1 MSQVP
6 SDSVNPTLNA
16 TTPSIQ
22 DSTPISVPNPTQDS
36 FAGSVPNPSTL
47 AQPKCDPKTI
57 QAKPF
62 KSRALKARTR
72 WVARAQVGRHQR
84 QTINSLKSRVSALN
98 LQVEVLE
105 DELEKRKTNFQIIAN
120 ENLDLLAHIRYLY
133 DQLEEQSS
141 ELAEAQHDRDSYL
154 DWGIRLAEVND
165 PDDLLQTNEE
175 LSKERDHYYWSLKDL
190 KAEYHKYKEDKEDE
204 IDSLQSEITALCL
217 ALATESSNR
226 RAAAV

>member
-1 MSQVP
+1 M
-6 SDSVNPTLNA
+6 
-16 TTPSIQ
+16 
-22 DSTPISVPNPTQDS
+22 
-36 FAGSVPNPSTL
+36 
-47 AQPKCDPKTI
+47 
-57 QAKPF
+57 
-62 KSRALKARTR
+62 
-72 WVARAQVGRHQR
+72 GRHQR